1 VLTSCRVGG
10 AGDGATSTTGD
21 GDVQDMSEK
30 VRDLDMK
37 GTMQANVGR
46 SISSPARFRLVGLF
60 RSKSRVWTPPRVV
73 EENGDGVD
81 RAISPSVL
89 VKKKKQKMRV
99 LG

>member
-21 GDVQDMSEK
+21 GDVQDLSQRVEGLGM
-30 VRDLDMK
+30 M
-37 GTMQANVGR
+37 ANVGR
-46 SISSPARFRLVGLF
+46 SVSSPAHFRLVGLF

-81 RAISPSVL
+81 RAISPFVL